1 MSNVAEVSFKIR
13 ELEDLAIRRSLM
25 SRMKEVE
32 R

>member
-13 ELEDLAIRRSLM
+13 ELEDLAIRRLLM

>member
-1 MSNVAEVSFKIR
+1 MPNVEEVSFKITKLR
-13 ELEDLAIRRSLM
+13 DLAIRRSLM